1 MAKPGVCCAVFLTVF
16 GCASYHVG
24 TQSLYPADIYTVHV
38 PVFDSES
45 FRRHLGERLTE
56 AVIKE
61 IESTTPYKVVGNPA
75 ADSVLSGRIVE
86 DRKRVLVENRFD
98 DAREIEASIYVQVS
112 WVRRGGQLIAHDA
125 LVPVDPALLDVM
137 GVSSVVPE
145 TGQSLATAHQK
156 AIQRLAKQIVGMME
170 APW

>member
-1 MAKPGVCCAVFLTVF
+1 MFE
-16 GCASYHVG
+16 
-24 TQSLYPADIYTVHV
+24 
-38 PVFDSES
+38 SES

-61 IESTTPYKVVGNPA
+61 IENTTPYKVVGDPN
-75 ADSVLSGRIVE
+75 ADSVLTGKIVD

-98 DAREIEASIYVQVS
+98 DAREVETSIYVQVS
-112 WVRRGGQLIAHDA
+112 WVRRGGQFIAHDA
-125 LVPVDPALLDVM
+125 LVPVDPALLDVL
-137 GVSSVVPE
+137 GASSVVPE

-156 AIQRLAKQIVGMME
+156 AIQRVAKQIVGMME